1 MCLPFLFIIAIIPS
15 IAESPLT
22 EGDILAAAIV
32 GPVVGVVT
40 ILTVV
45 VVISCVLR
53 ICQRKRI
60 YGQYDTRSD
69 VITSGEQTRTVYY
82 AQVGFED
89 DQPLPAPPVEG
100 VTYANPIGVGEE
112 EVSVCGHSVSTPMFL
127 MWVRFVPSCT
137 LQVKNF
143 VPVLPPKQQDHH
155 KSNTYHRV

>member
-1 MCLPFLFIIAIIPS
+1 MCLPLLFIIANLSS
-15 IAESPLT
+15 IAKPPLT
-22 EGDILAAAIV
+22 EGGNLAAAIAGSV
-32 GPVVGVVT
+32 IGVVI

-89 DQPLPAPPVEG
+89 DQPLPAPPVE
-100 VTYANPIGVGEE
+100 VVAYANPIGVGEE
-112 EVSVCGHSVSTPMFL
+112 KVSVCGHSVSTPMYT
-127 MWVRFVPSCT
+127 VCVHFVSSCT
-137 LQVKNF
+137 LQVKDT